1 MHGWDA
7 EQCDGC
13 VALVPSV
20 NVDVDPTHGTAHR
33 AIGMGTAHSSCRA
46 AALLRATVWWI
57 VEVPSTGSLTSCS

>member
-1 MHGWDA
+1 MRSSA
-7 EQCDGC
+7 TDGC

-46 AALLRATVWWI
+46 AALLRATVW
-57 VEVPSTGSLTSCS
+57 